1 MSKNTKNNKVNKEK
15 KTEPVATKGKKTDEK
30 NSKAK
35 AKVSEET
42 VETPA
47 APKEESPNSL
57 ARQEVSDLSTDRHTR
72 LNQLMRTIRVSS
84 DMLKAAQEN
93 IMIALHEINRDQ
105 LFLLAECETMQAFV
119 EEHTEFHWWKVSKY
133 LTVAEKLLTSEV
145 NKKVLSGRSETSLI
159 KLVEGMKEDNALF
172 QEGEV
177 HFPDGRILSLSDYE
191 KEIQSKQNK
200 ETVKLLKEKN
210 TQISNLEKKVEDK
223 EKINSSF
230 DLRIKELQE
239 MLNDQT
245 HETGIPPEVRKA
257 FREREALAVIL
268 KNAVN
273 GIQEHADVLKVA
285 HESELNE
292 LEHSTENGKIVNIFL
307 VTIQGIYTSV
317 FESWQ
322 DCLPVSTEKDLS

>member
-1 MSKNTKNNKVNKEK
+1 MSKSTKNNKANKVK
-15 KTEPVATKGKKTDEK
+15 KSEPAVSKGKNPVDKHSKIKNKT
-30 NSKAK
+30 
-35 AKVSEET
+35 SEET
-42 VETPA
+42 VETA
-47 APKEESPNSL
+47 DALQEESPNSL
-57 ARQEVSDLSTDRHTR
+57 AHQEASNLSTDRHTR

-84 DMLKAAQEN
+84 EMLKAAQEN

-105 LFLLAECETMQAFV
+105 LFLLAECESMQAFV

-145 NKKVLSGRSETSLI
+145 NKKVLSGKSETSLI

-172 QEGEV
+172 QDGEV
-177 HFPDGRILSLSDYE
+177 RFPDGRVLSLSDYE
-191 KEIQSKQNK
+191 KEVQSKQNK
-200 ETVKLLKEKN
+200 ETVKLLKDKN
-210 TQISNLEKKVEDK
+210 TQILNLEKKVEDNQK
-223 EKINSSF
+223 VNLSF
-230 DLRIKELQE
+230 DSRIKELQE

-257 FREREALAVIL
+257 FREREALAIIL

-322 DCLPVSTEKDLS
+322 DCLPVSTEKGIS

>member
-1 MSKNTKNNKVNKEK
+1 MSKNAKNNKTAKVK
-15 KTEPVATKGKKTDEK
+15 KNESAPNKGKNAEDKK
-30 NSKAK
+30 SRSK
-35 AKVSEET
+35 VGSLEE
-42 VETPA
+42 VKETQNTSI
-47 APKEESPNSL
+47 EESSNSL
-57 ARQEVSDLSTDRHTR
+57 ASQDVSALSTDRHTR

-84 DMLKAAQEN
+84 EMLKAAQEN

-105 LFLLAECETMQAFV
+105 LFLLADCETMQDFV

-145 NKKVLSGRSETSLI
+145 NKKVLSGRTETSLV

-177 HFPDGRILSLSDYE
+177 HFPDGRILGLSDYE
-191 KEIQSKQNK
+191 KELQSKQNK

-210 TQISNLEKKVEDK
+210 TQISNLEKKVDDNQRVNE
-223 EKINSSF
+223 SF
-230 DLRIKELQE
+230 DSRIRELQE

-245 HETGIPPEVRKA
+245 HETGIPPEVRRA
-257 FREREALAVIL
+257 FRERESLSAIL

-273 GIQEHADVLKVA
+273 GIQEFADVLKVA

-292 LEHSTENGKIVNIFL
+292 LEHSSENGKIVNIFL
-307 VTIQGIYTSV
+307 VTIQGIYHSV
-317 FESWQ
+317 YDSWQ
-322 DCLPVSTEKDLS
+322 DCLPVTTGKELE